1 MTILA
6 MVDPATAEPKTKAL
20 LSGVEKRL
28 GMTPNVLRVLAVN
41 PTVLGAYLNF
51 SNALSAGGL
60 GKKVHEQIALTVA
73 EASGCKY
80 CLAAHTASG
89 KRVGLGAMEI
99 LAARVGTASD
109 ERTTAVLSFARKLVA
124 NLGRVPPEDIA
135 EAKAASLGDAE
146 IVEITAAVAINL
158 FTNYLNLAA
167 DTEIDFPPVAKL
179 AGAA

>member
-1 MTILA
+1 MTILT
-6 MVDPATAEPKTKAL
+6 MIDPATAEPKTKAL
-20 LSGVEKRL
+20 LSGVEKKL
-28 GMTPNVLRVLAVN
+28 GMTPNILRVLAVN

-109 ERTTAVLSFARKLVA
+109 ERTTAVLSFARKLV
-124 NLGRVPPEDIA
+124 
-135 EAKAASLGDAE
+135 
-146 IVEITAAVAINL
+146 
-158 FTNYLNLAA
+158 
-167 DTEIDFPPVAKL
+167 
-179 AGAA
+179 